1 MSIQSFSM
9 HDDELAIW
17 LGLHSLSGAGFGPK
31 RVLRL
36 LDRFGGIKEG
46 WAASREELIR
56 VAGFPPDFVDS
67 FIAKRA
73 DADLEGL
80 LNTLK
85 KSGVLAIPYTH
96 QLYPFR
102 LREIHDPPSV
112 LFVNG
117 NLYESDFNHIIS
129 VVGTRSPTSYGQKLS
144 KDVARGLSASGAVIA
159 SGLAIGVDS
168 LAHWGAIEGGGRT
181 IAVVAT
187 GPDICYP
194 SSNKRLMKAIV
205 DGHGVIM
212 SEYFPGTKPE
222 KWHFPARNRIVSG
235 LAKGIVVIEAG
246 ESSGALITARLGFE
260 QNREVFAFP
269 GRVDSPMSAGT
280 NQLIRKNN
288 AHLCRDFKDVL
299 DGLDWVQTTYRELTT
314 VVELFGR
321 EKEIYEMLS
330 NEPTHFDVLCEMSGM
345 NAGEL
350 SATLTMLELAGIILR
365 HPGDWY
371 SRQDA
376 GVGTYE
382 QQSLPQN

>member
-1 MSIQSFSM
+1 MSIESFSIR
-9 HDDELAIW
+9 DDELAIW
-17 LGLHSLSGAGFGPK
+17 LALHSMSGAGFGPK

-36 LDRFGGIKEG
+36 LDRFGEIDEAWK
-46 WAASREELIR
+46 ANRDDLIN
-56 VAGFPPDFVDS
+56 VAGFQPDF
-67 FIAKRA
+67 
-73 DADLEGL
+73 ADLFISKRSETDPEGL
-80 LNTLK
+80 LKALK

-96 QLYPFR
+96 VLYPFR

-112 LFVNG
+112 IFVNG
-117 NLYESDFNHIIS
+117 NLHESDWQHIIS
-129 VVGTRSPTSYGQKLS
+129 VVGTRSPSAYGQKLA
-144 KDVARGLSASGAVIA
+144 KDVARGLSASGAVVC

-194 SSNKRLMKAIV
+194 TSNKRLMNAITN
-205 DGHGVIM
+205 GHGVIM

-235 LAKGIVVIEAG
+235 LAKAVVVVEAG

-260 QNREVFAFP
+260 QNRDIFAFP
-269 GRVDSPMSAGT
+269 GRVDSAMSAGT
-280 NQLIRKNN
+280 NALIAKNQ
-288 AHLCRDFKDVL
+288 AHLISNHKDVL
-299 DGLDWVQTTYRELTT
+299 DALDWVQSSVREVTT

-330 NEPTHFDVLCEMSGM
+330 NEPTHFDVLCERSGM
-345 NAGEL
+345 NAGEM
-350 SATLTMLELAGIILR
+350 SATLTMLELAGIIIR

-371 SRQDA
+371 SRQDQSS
-376 GVGTYE
+376 VFE
-382 QQSLPQN
+382 QPSLPQN